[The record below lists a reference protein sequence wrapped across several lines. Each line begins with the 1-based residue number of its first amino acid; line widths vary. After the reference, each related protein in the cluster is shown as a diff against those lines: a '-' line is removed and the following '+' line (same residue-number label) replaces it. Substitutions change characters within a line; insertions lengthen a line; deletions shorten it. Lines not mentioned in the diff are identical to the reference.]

1 MRIPSV
7 EEFLLSQPRARYESN
22 QTYISCQCPFCGDS
36 QKSDHGHFYIKVE
49 LNDNEPMWYHCFRA
63 DCDAKGRLT
72 KNELEMMGCNDL
84 QTIMDLT
91 SYNQSTNKNG
101 KSGYKKPFISR
112 TRRDYELVNLDTK
125 INRLKLDYINHRLGS
140 KFTISDL
147 RQFKI
152 QLSLYDF
159 IQINEIKRLSF
170 KRDFCNL
177 LNQYTIGFLSMYSD
191 YIILRDVSKKE
202 FIGKRYTNYRTSG
215 IASPSD
221 TKIYCIPGEIDLL
234 DPHPAC
240 INIGEGA
247 FSILGA
253 YLHTNLGREYRNSIW
268 LANCGSEFKRT
279 LMTVVKQY
287 GLLDVSLHIW
297 SDSEIKIDKYEKL
310 LNAVYD
316 HMHLVHVYIH
326 YNDAAE
332 DFGHAKKDIKV
343 RTIEIDN

>member
-7 EEFLLSQPRARYESN
+7 ENFLLSQPRARYESN

-36 QKSDHGHFYIKVE
+36 HKSDHGHFYVKVE
-49 LNDNEPMWYHCFRA
+49 LAENEPMWYHCFRA
-63 DCDAKGRLT
+63 ECDAKGKLT
-72 KNELEMMGCNDL
+72 KTELEMMGCEDV
-84 QTIMDLT
+84 QIIMDLT
-91 SYNQSTNKNG
+91 SYNQSITSG
-101 KSGYKKPFISR
+101 EKSYYKPFITR
-112 TRRDYELVNLDTK
+112 TKRDYELVNLDNS
-125 INRLKLDYINHRLGS
+125 INQVKLKYVNHRLGTN
-140 KFTISDL
+140 FTTSDL
-147 RQFKI
+147 RDYKI

-159 IQINEIKRLSF
+159 LQINGIRRLSF
-170 KRDFCNL
+170 NRQFCDL
-177 LNQYTIGFLSMYSD
+177 LNQYTIGFVSIYSD
-191 YIILRDVSKKE
+191 YIILRDISKKE
-202 FIGKRYTNYRTSG
+202 YIGKRYTNYRTSG
-215 IASPSD
+215 VATPSD
-221 TKIYCIPGEIDLL
+221 TKIYCIPSEIDLL

-253 YLHTNLGREYRNSIW
+253 YLHTDLGREHRNSLW

-297 SDSEIKIDKYEKL
+297 SDSEIKIEKYEKL
-310 LNAVYD
+310 IKEVSDRMN
-316 HMHLVHVYIH
+316 LVSVQVH

-343 RTIEIDN
+343 RTVELEGE